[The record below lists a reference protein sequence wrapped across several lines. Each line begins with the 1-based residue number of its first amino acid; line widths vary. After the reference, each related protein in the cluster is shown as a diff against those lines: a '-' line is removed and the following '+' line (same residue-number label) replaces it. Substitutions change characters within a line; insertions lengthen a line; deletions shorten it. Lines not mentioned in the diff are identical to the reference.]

1 MRWLGG
7 EQESPVLHS
16 LPMPPEWDCLSIL
29 SPHGIIPSPPVKT
42 ALLGTRVGSW
52 SAVFLLYFP
61 IPFLLTAVFCRT
73 ERVVVG
79 AAEFQHRGEAFL
91 GEDHE
96 WGRGLQP
103 EQLQA
108 SHPDSHQL
116 LQTGMTG
123 KGLTQEVFLGQKEL
137 DCVRSLRD

>member
-1 MRWLGG
+1 M
-7 EQESPVLHS
+7 Q
-16 LPMPPEWDCLSIL
+16 
-29 SPHGIIPSPPVKT
+29 T
-42 ALLGTRVGSW
+42 TLLGTKVGSW
-52 SAVFLLYFP
+52 SAVFLLYFL
-61 IPFLLTAVFCRT
+61 IPFLLAAVFCRT

-79 AAEFQHRGEAFL
+79 AAEFQHRREAFL

-116 LQTGMTG
+116 LQTGVAG
-123 KGLTQEVFLGQKEL
+123 KGLPQEVFLGQKGWI
-137 DCVRSLRD
+137 V